1 MMNLKINSSTE
12 SCESCGIFKN
22 TFFVERQRTAASAID
37 IEAKYSHPS
46 QWVSTSINSVDKPGY

>member
-12 SCESCGIFKN
+12 SCESCGNFKN

-37 IEAKYSHPS
+37 IEAKYS
-46 QWVSTSINSVDKPGY
+46 QLANGSTHL